1 MLNTWVVVEEGG
13 EAAAEEDERTGVEFP
28 KSFAYRNLLMAL
40 TVVEKE
46 KENGECC
53 FCDGVYWVVGAEQE
67 GEEAARNS
75 PRKPAAPR

>member
-1 MLNTWVVVEEGG
+1 MLNTWVVVVEEGG
-13 EAAAEEDERTGVEFP
+13 EAAEEDERTGVEFP

-53 FCDGVYWVVGAEQE
+53 FCDGV
-67 GEEAARNS
+67 
-75 PRKPAAPR
+75 